1 MGWLPTSRTGVVGCS
16 SVRSHVLH
24 VDGPG
29 HPMFDGE
36 MSPVICAHKRGGLG
50 SHGKTASGHLILWGY
65 LVESITLLSV
75 LPRHSPHSA
84 GANSTCTYT
93 PAGSGGPFSVR
104 FDASGSTVSSPDGV
118 VVSAS
123 GAHTRHTPYLALN
136 AAGSVTGILVIAS
149 VPTPRCGRNS
159 RSPDTPGGS
168 PRGAGRDD
176 SAFSLHRMPQPSAY
190 VHPQDWGRSVI
201 LYLLN
206 LSGRP
211 GRNTRIAWQAMAIRP
226 AGPPVPSGS
235 SRSVRCPRLPVR
247 ARE

>member
-1 MGWLPTSRTGVVGCS
+1 MGRPHR
-16 SVRSHVLH
+16 
-24 VDGPG
+24 
-29 HPMFDGE
+29 
-36 MSPVICAHKRGGLG
+36 
-50 SHGKTASGHLILWGY
+50 GHLILWGY

-149 VPTPRCGRNS
+149 VPIPRCGRNS
-159 RSPDTPGGS
+159 RSPDTPGA
-168 PRGAGRDD
+168 PRVVRDEMTRH
-176 SAFSLHRMPQPSAY
+176 SLSIACPSHQPMSIRKIG
-190 VHPQDWGRSVI
+190 GRSVI

-211 GRNTRIAWQAMAIRP
+211 GRNTRIAWQAMAIRQ